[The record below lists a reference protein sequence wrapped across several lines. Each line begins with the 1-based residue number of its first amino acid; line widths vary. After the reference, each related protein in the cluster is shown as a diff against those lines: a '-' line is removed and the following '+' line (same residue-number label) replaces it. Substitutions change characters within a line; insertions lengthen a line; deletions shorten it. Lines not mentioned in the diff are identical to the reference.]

1 MRVFISFSGETS
13 KAVALALREWLPSVI
28 QALDPWMS
36 NEDLKKGARWSVE
49 LADRLEKTDFGI
61 CCLTPDNLEAPWL
74 HFEAGALAKR
84 VTAAYVCP
92 YLFHVDLADVQ
103 GPLREFQLT
112 KADLEDTRKLMKTI
126 NGALTENR
134 LSDKRLDEAFG
145 MCWPK
150 LQKQLS
156 DIPPDQVK
164 QKAPRDQRDMI
175 EEILT
180 LVRGLAR
187 APNPMVDIILGIE
200 NRALGQRS
208 DPARVLAYSLEDD
221 G

>member
-1 MRVFISFSGETS
+1 MKVFISWSGETS
-13 KAVALALREWLPSVI
+13 RAVARALWNWLPSVI

-36 NEDLKKGARWSVE
+36 DENLQKGGRWSTD
-49 LADRLEKTDFGI
+49 LAGRLEKTDFGI
-61 CCLTPDNLEAPWL
+61 CCLTPDNLQAPWL

-92 YLFHVDLADVQ
+92 YLFRVDPADVQ
-103 GPLREFQLT
+103 GPLREFT
-112 KADLEDTRKLMKTI
+112 PTSANREDTWKLIQTV
-126 NGALTENR
+126 NAVLPENR
-134 LSDKRLDEAFG
+134 LSDKRRDDAFEL
-145 MCWPK
+145 CWPK
-150 LQKQLS
+150 LEKDLS
-156 DIPPDQVK
+156 DIPLGQVK